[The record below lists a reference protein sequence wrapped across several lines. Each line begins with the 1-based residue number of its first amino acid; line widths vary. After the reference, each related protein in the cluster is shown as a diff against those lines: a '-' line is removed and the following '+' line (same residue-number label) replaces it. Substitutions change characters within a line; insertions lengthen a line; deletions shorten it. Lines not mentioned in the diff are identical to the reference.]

1 MSGISYLILSCSI
14 LFGFPVFRNRLTI
27 KLDPSSPKYN
37 LSFYYRS
44 NNLDLIYH

>member
-1 MSGISYLILSCSI
+1 MSGISYLILSYSI

-27 KLDPSSPKYN
+27 KLDPSSSKYN